1 MSGEEESL
9 TQAAVKK
16 LPEKRSHSNWRLAAF
31 FIIAVTILVLDQ
43 LSKNLVLAAFS
54 LNESISI
61 IPGFFNLT
69 YVRNTGAAF
78 GILAG
83 QESWRHLFFQS
94 VSILALGA
102 IVYLFW
108 ASRRDRLALWGS
120 ALVFGGAAG
129 NLVDRIRFGYV
140 IDFLDFF
147 IGRYHWPAFNI
158 ADSGITIGAF
168 LLAVKFLKEK

>member
-1 MSGEEESL
+1 MAG
-9 TQAAVKK
+9 
-16 LPEKRSHSNWRLAAF
+16 F
-31 FIIAVTILVLDQ
+31 FAIALTILVLDQ
-43 LSKNLVLAAFS
+43 LSKNLVLTHFA
-54 LNESISI
+54 LHEGISI
-61 IPGFFNLT
+61 IPGLFNLT

-83 QESWRHLFFQS
+83 QEAWRHLFFQVVS
-94 VSILALGA
+94 VFALSA

-108 ASRRDRLALWGS
+108 TSKRDRFALWGS

-147 IGRYHWPAFNI
+147 VGGYHWPAFNI
-158 ADSGITIGAF
+158 ADSGITLGAF
-168 LLAVKFLKEK
+168 LLAWKFFREK